1 MSDSEI
7 SHYERNSA
15 VSVKS
20 DSHGKSSYG
29 RFIAMVGT
37 STALMFGLMYL
48 NTYALEHVYWS
59 ETRFYMTFVMGA
71 TMTDLPHFNV
81 EFAQPLEG
89 ANRCE
94 RAVLQKRRSS
104 E

>member
-1 MSDSEI
+1 MSDSAI
-7 SHYERNSA
+7 LNHDSRTADSA
-15 VSVKS
+15 KS

-29 RFIAMVGT
+29 RFLAMVGT